1 RLADRIGIMKDG
13 RLVQMATPE
22 QMIAAP
28 ADDYVR
34 AFTKN
39 APRDRIL
46 TVGAIA
52 GKAKGK
58 TGGKPIEAS
67 VKIGDAAAQ
76 VLSSDHAIPVI
87 DGQGKA
93 IGAVT
98 REGMIAALFPES
110 GA

>member
-1 RLADRIGIMKDG
+1 
-13 RLVQMATPE
+13 
-22 QMIAAP
+22 

-58 TGGKPIEAS
+58 SNGKPIAAS
-67 VKIGDAAAQ
+67 VKIGDAAAR
-76 VLSSDHAIPVI
+76 VLASDRAI
-87 DGQGKA
+87 
-93 IGAVT
+93 AVVDDRGRAVGSIT
-98 REGMIAALFPES
+98 REGMIAALFPGE
-110 GA
+110 GP